1 MFVLLT
7 RISCY
12 IHYIVCFDKAV
23 HQHHFTALVLNQDDF
38 VFPKD
43 ICLKKKKKKGDTFG
57 CHNWKGWDSYWHRMG
72 RHQRCCSTSHNAE
85 DGSHNNH
92 LAQNINAA
100 KLAPLLYRY
109 ERGK

>member
-23 HQHHFTALVLNQDDF
+23 YQHHFTALVLNQDDF

-43 ICLKKKKKKGDTFG
+43 ICLKKKKKRRYFWLSQLEGVG
-57 CHNWKGWDSYWHRMG
+57 
-72 RHQRCCSTSHNAE
+72 QL
-85 DGSHNNH
+85 
-92 LAQNINAA
+92 LASN
-100 KLAPLLYRY
+100 
-109 ERGK
+109 G